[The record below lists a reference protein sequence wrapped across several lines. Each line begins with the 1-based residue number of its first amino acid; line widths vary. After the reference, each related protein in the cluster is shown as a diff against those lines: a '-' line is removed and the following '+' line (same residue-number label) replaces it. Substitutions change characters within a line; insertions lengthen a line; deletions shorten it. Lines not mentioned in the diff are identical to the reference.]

1 MEVTD
6 MICRVC
12 KRELDSPV
20 CSFCGEDNSD
30 YIKNHAEQ
38 GAAQSEQSMTE
49 PTPQTPARVRKYKID
64 YKKLAGLIGAL
75 VLIVAAIVIVARW
88 FSSSGDEPATK
99 SQGLFSSDM
108 LAVCANG
115 EWGYIS
121 SADPSGFAV
130 EPQFRTV
137 TEFNGDIAFVYIG
150 GKYAIIN
157 KQGSLLT
164 EPRYD
169 SFGSVSA
176 NGLIA
181 IEEDGKWGYINA
193 DASYAITP
201 KFSTAAPFASG
212 DVAAVS
218 INGAYGYISDD
229 GEYTI
234 APQYDMALEFTD
246 DGLAAIKTDGKWG
259 YIDKEGSAVIEPRFE
274 EAYSFDGGLATVKIH
289 GDYGIININGEIVI
303 EPQFDEYFSFAG
315 ADTALVS
322 VGSRYGI
329 IGKDGAYTITPRFTD
344 LGSFGTETLTYAA
357 RGDGK
362 YGFVDA
368 SGSFVIEPQ
377 FEAALGFAH
386 GLAPVKSEGLWG
398 YISPDGSFV
407 IDPRFTSASTF
418 YEEGYAIATDALGK
432 TIIIDTK
439 GNNILKAEM
448 NLSAV
453 MSK

>member
-1 MEVTD
+1 

-30 YIKNHAEQ
+30 YMKNHIEQ
-38 GAAQSEQSMTE
+38 NDASVEKSMTE
-49 PTPQTPARVRKYKID
+49 TTPQTRARVRKYKID
-64 YKKLAGLIGAL
+64 YKKLAGLVLAL
-75 VLIVAAIVIVARW
+75 ALIVAAIVLVVRW
-88 FSSSGDEPATK
+88 FSSSGDDAPARHNE
-99 SQGLFSSDM
+99 LFSSDM
-108 LAVCANG
+108 LAVYANG
-115 EWGYIS
+115 EWGYI
-121 SADPSGFAV
+121 AATEPSGFAI

-137 TEFNGDIAFVYIG
+137 TEFCDDIAFVCIG

-157 KQGSLLT
+157 KDGGLLT

-169 SFGSVSA
+169 SVGSVSD

-181 IEEDGKWGYINA
+181 IEENGKWGYIHA

-201 KFSTAAPFASG
+201 KFSTAAPFSSTG
-212 DVAAVS
+212 VAAVS

-234 APQYDMALEFTD
+234 APQYDMALEFTA
-246 DGLAAIKTDGKWG
+246 DGLAAIKTDDKWG
-259 YIDKEGSAVIEPRFE
+259 YIDKEGSAVIEPHFE
-274 EAYSFDGGLATVKIH
+274 EAYSFDGGLATVKLH
-289 GDYGIININGEIVI
+289 GDYGIINTKGEIVI
-303 EPQFDEYFSFAG
+303 EPQFDSYFSFG
-315 ADTALVS
+315 SADTALVNI
-322 VGSRYGI
+322 GSRYGY

-344 LGSFGTETLTYAA
+344 LGSFGQEALTYAA

-398 YISPDGSFV
+398 YIDPEGSFV
-407 IDPRFTSASTF
+407 IEPKFTSASAF
-418 YEEGYAIATDALGK
+418 YDEGYAIATDALGK
-432 TIIIDTK
+432 TIIINTK
-439 GNNILKAEM
+439 GNNILKAEI